1 MLNGVTGVNATT
13 KAFWV
18 DLVFKDVCMSAQS
31 CQTLCDSWTV
41 PTRLLCPWN
50 FPGNIG
56 VVLFPPLGDLLD
68 PGIKPASPALA
79 GGFFTTSATWEALT
93 ACLTM
98 VLLEGSWIQNI
109 STNFLNYDISV
120 GQHFGC

>member
-1 MLNGVTGVNATT
+1 MTAL
-13 KAFWV
+13 
-18 DLVFKDVCMSAQS
+18 CAQPLS
-31 CQTLCDSWTV
+31 QVRLSVAPWAV
-41 PTRLLCPWN
+41 AARLLCPWHS
-50 FPGNIG
+50 PGKNTG
-56 VVLFPPLGDLLD
+56 VGCLHQGLR
-68 PGIKPASPALA
+68 IKPTSLASPALA